1 MYRANCLIF
10 YFGILNFFL
19 KNKQGFKI
27 LNGKSSGVL
36 IIIEVFGAE
45 IAEYVSLSYTFI
57 MTDETLFIVCPLQI
71 LASYTEK
78 KVNE

>member
-1 MYRANCLIF
+1 M
-10 YFGILNFFL
+10 
-19 KNKQGFKI
+19 
-27 LNGKSSGVL
+27 
-36 IIIEVFGAE
+36 IEVFWAE

-57 MTDETLFIVCPLQI
+57 MTDGTLFIVCPLQIFIVCPLQI